1 MSKTA
6 GRKAV
11 EMTEQEV
18 RDFLEDHN
26 KVQVATNG
34 PDGTPHL
41 TTLFYVVQDGR
52 LAFWTYGSSQ
62 KIRNLR
68 RDPRI
73 ACLVEGGE
81 DYFELRGV
89 SIRGRARLVE
99 DRDDIHA
106 LGVRV
111 ARRMAGDRT
120 GEMDLGE
127 LGNQIVDQQARKRI
141 GVVVEAERI
150 ASWDHSKMAK
160 MKGQ

>member
-1 MSKTA
+1 MTRA
-6 GRKAV
+6 TGRSAV

-41 TTLFYVVQDGR
+41 TTLFYVLDDGR

-89 SIRGRARLVE
+89 SIRGKARLVE
-99 DRDDIHA
+99 DFDDIRA
-106 LGVRV
+106 LGARV

-127 LGNQIVDQQARKRI
+127 LGNEIVDQQAHKRV
-141 GVVVEAERI
+141 GVVVEPDRV
-150 ASWDHSKMAK
+150 ASWDHSKM
-160 MKGQ
+160 KGQ

>member
-1 MSKTA
+1 MTRA
-6 GRKAV
+6 TGRSAV

-18 RDFLEDHN
+18 RAFLEDHN

-41 TTLFYVVQDGR
+41 TTLFYVLDDGR

-89 SIRGRARLVE
+89 SIRGKARLVE
-99 DRDDIHA
+99 DFDDIRA
-106 LGVRV
+106 LGARV

-127 LGNQIVDQQARKRI
+127 LGNEIVDQQARKRV
-141 GVVVEAERI
+141 GVVVEPDRV
-150 ASWDHSKMAK
+150 ASWDHSKM
-160 MKGQ
+160 KGQ